1 MLRSVA
7 GRILNPR
14 LNSALVRC
22 SYCTAQTPK
31 HTLSPWERFVVNV
44 TRTGKTGEIPGAV
57 SYETMDKANSRFRI
71 MLMFGMMS
79 FCVLGSVAAIRTGK
93 ENVRSHEGS
102 LYTKNRDRYAGENNR

>member
-1 MLRSVA
+1 MCVCVCVCVCARCRVV
-7 GRILNPR
+7 ILFLP
-14 LNSALVRC
+14 C
-22 SYCTAQTPK
+22 
-31 HTLSPWERFVVNV
+31 
-44 TRTGKTGEIPGAV
+44 